1 MRKRLQIIYR
11 LGVKELFSLRY
22 DPVLVVLIL
31 YTFTIA
37 IYSVATGVKIDVE
50 NAAIAVVDEDRS
62 ALSRRIVDGL
72 RRPFFQPPVAI
83 EIGAIDRAM
92 DIGRFT
98 FVVDIPPDFARD
110 VVAGRRPAIQVN
122 VDATAMSQAGNGARY
137 IANIIA
143 QESTTYL
150 QHSRPAPPAA
160 VRVVDR
166 VLFNPNQQSAWFMAV
181 MQLIENITLLAIVLT
196 GAALI
201 REREHGTIEH
211 LLAMPLK
218 PIDIMIAKM
227 WANGLIIVVAAA
239 LSMWLMVEGVL
250 GVPIRGSLLL
260 FLGATAVYLFSV
272 TALGILLATL
282 VRSMPQFG
290 LLAIPVFMVMNLLSG
305 STTPLDSMPRP
316 LQLAMQLAPST
327 HFIAAAQA
335 ILFRGAGL
343 ALVWPQL
350 AAVAAIGAGLFALAL
365 LRFRRSLRLA
375 QT

>member
-50 NAAIAVVDEDRS
+50 NAAIAVADEDRS
-62 ALSRRIVDGL
+62 ALSQRIVDGL
-72 RRPFFQPPVAI
+72 RKPFFQLPAAI

-143 QESTTYL
+143 QESTIYL
-150 QHSRPAPPAA
+150 QHNRPTPPAA

-260 FLGATAVYLFSV
+260 FLGATALYLFSV

-305 STTPLDSMPRP
+305 GTTPLDSMPRP

-375 QT
+375 QV

>member
-37 IYSVATGVKIDVE
+37 IYSVSTGVKIDVE
-50 NAAIAVVDEDRS
+50 NVAIAVVDEDRS
-62 ALSRRIVDGL
+62 ALSQRIVDGL

-92 DIGRFT
+92 DIGRYT

-110 VVAGRRPAIQVN
+110 LVAGRRPAIQVN
-122 VDATAMSQAGNGARY
+122 VDATAMSQAGNGAGY

-150 QHSRPAPPAA
+150 RRNRPAPSAA

-260 FLGATAVYLFSV
+260 FLGATALYLFAV

-350 AAVAAIGAGLFALAL
+350 AAVAAIGAGMFVLAL

-375 QT
+375 QA

>member
-37 IYSVATGVKIDVE
+37 IYSVSTGVKIDVE

-62 ALSRRIVDGL
+62 ALSQRIVDGL

-92 DIGRFT
+92 DIGRYT

-110 VVAGRRPAIQVN
+110 LVAGRRPAIQVN

-137 IANIIA
+137 IANIVA
-143 QESTTYL
+143 QETTTYL
-150 QHSRPAPPAA
+150 QHNRPALPSA

-166 VLFNPNQQSAWFMAV
+166 VLFNPNQQSVWFMAV

-211 LLAMPLK
+211 LLVMPVS
-218 PIDIMIAKM
+218 PFEIMMAKV
-227 WANGLIIVVAAA
+227 WANALVITLATA
-239 LSMWLMVEGVL
+239 LSLWLVVEVSL
-250 GVPIRGSLLL
+250 GVPIAGSRTL
-260 FLGATAVYLFSV
+260 FIAGTVVYLFFA
-272 TALGILLATL
+272 TALGIFLGTLART
-282 VRSMPQFG
+282 MPQFG
-290 LLAIPVFMVMNLLSG
+290 LLFMLIVLPMNMLSG
-305 STTPLDSMPRP
+305 GQTPIESQPDWLNRLTLTFASRHYV
-316 LQLAMQLAPST
+316 S
-327 HFIAAAQA
+327 FAQA
-335 ILFRGAGL
+335 ILYRGAGL
-343 ALVWPQL
+343 DVVWPQF
-350 AAVAAIGAGLFALAL
+350 ATVAAIGAVFFVAALA
-365 LRFRRSLRLA
+365 RFRKSIAVTR
-375 QT
+375 

>member
-37 IYSVATGVKIDVE
+37 IYSVSTGVKIDVE

-62 ALSRRIVDGL
+62 ALSQRIVDGL

-92 DIGRFT
+92 DIGRYT

-110 VVAGRRPAIQVN
+110 LVAGRRPAIQVN
-122 VDATAMSQAGNGARY
+122 VDATAMSQAGNGAGY

-150 QHSRPAPPAA
+150 QHNRPTPPAA

-166 VLFNPNQQSAWFMAV
+166 VLFNPNQQSVWFMAV

-250 GVPIRGSLLL
+250 GVPIHGSLLL
-260 FLGATAVYLFSV
+260 FLGATALYLFSV

-335 ILFRGAGL
+335 ILFRGAGV

-350 AAVAAIGAGLFALAL
+350 AAVAAIGAGMFALAL
-365 LRFRRSLRLA
+365 LRFRRSLTLA
-375 QT
+375 QA